1 MTVSSKA
8 ECPSARR
15 VPGVRVAA
23 TILYVPDV
31 AAALAF
37 YERAFGLEA
46 SFSAPD
52 GSYATLA
59 GAPLA
64 FASVDMAPAAEGPP
78 GRPAGFEVWIEAQDV
93 PAALAQALAAGAEPV
108 QDPVTKPWGQV
119 VAYVR
124 DPNGTLIELG
134 TPVSS

>member
-1 MTVSSKA
+1 MVT
-8 ECPSARR
+8 
-15 VPGVRVAA
+15 GVRVAA

-31 AAALAF
+31 AAALVF
-37 YERAFGLEA
+37 DGRAFGLEA
-46 SFSAPD
+46 SFAAPD

-59 GAPLA
+59 GDGPALA
-64 FASVDMAPAAEGPP
+64 FASVDMAPAAAGAP
-78 GRPAGFEVWIEAQDV
+78 GRPAGFEVWIEAPDV
-93 PAALAQALAAGAEPV
+93 SAALAQALAAGAEPV